1 MIFISDKR
9 WAKWREKSSIFKLT
23 REKLRWKR
31 IQVWDSK
38 FLRFWELSKRDSD
51 KRIGSKW
58 PTKFD
63 KSINDSE
70 KKGEFGFVT
79 VEKMDS
85 ISVEIH
91 RRVIAMLVGR
101 NGKRHAINPA
111 SDNGAVLNTGCRS
124 RSPIRGLGRAVA
136 SRELDHLVCYA
147 QLENGCSVRH
157 VTRHVGTRLCNV
169 T

>member
-1 MIFISDKR
+1 MIFTSDKR
-9 WAKWREKSSIFKLT
+9 REKSSIFKFT

-38 FLRFWELSKRDSD
+38 FFRFCELSKRRLGQ
-51 KRIGSKW
+51 KKW

-63 KSINDSE
+63 KSINGSE

-111 SDNGAVLNTGCRS
+111 SDNGVVLNTGCRS